1 MNRILIVEDDL
12 QVCEI
17 LQFYLMQ
24 TKQYDVTVVHSAE
37 SALCI
42 VQNGRYDAILLDV
55 MLPGEDGIAFC
66 EKIRK
71 KIYCPIIFI
80 SCLNDDETIVRA
92 LNMGGDDYI
101 VKPFRGPVLL
111 AHLEANLRRSAKT
124 EIHEGDEVLTVGELT
139 LDPATH
145 RVMKRGEE
153 LVLSPTEYELLF
165 YMMRERGH
173 FLDFDQVYTEVWQR
187 PSLGDL
193 KTLFVHVRNL
203 RKKIEDDP
211 TQPRY
216 ITTYRR
222 KGYIFAEDLDIP

>member
-1 MNRILIVEDDL
+1 MYRILVVEDDL

-24 TKQYDVTVVHSAE
+24 SGQYDVTTVHSAE

-42 VQNGRYDAILLDV
+42 AERGRYDCILLDI

-66 EKIRK
+66 EKIRR
-71 KIYCPIIFI
+71 KIYCPILFI

-92 LNMGGDDYI
+92 LNMGGDDYL

-111 AHLEANLRRSAKT
+111 AHIEANLRRFSKEPSRAEQIRVKNLELDSASHVVRK
-124 EIHEGDEVLTVGELT
+124 
-139 LDPATH
+139 
-145 RVMKRGEE
+145 KGEE
-153 LVLSPTEYELLF
+153 VILSPTEYELLY
-165 YMMRERGH
+165 YMMKERGT
-173 FLDFDQVYTEVWQR
+173 FLDFDTVYTEVWQR

-211 TQPRY
+211 TNPYY

-222 KGYIFAEDLDIP
+222 KGYIFAEN

>member
-1 MNRILIVEDDL
+1 LNRVLIVEDDL

-37 SALCI
+37 SALHI
-42 VQNGRYDAILLDV
+42 AQNGQYDVILLDI
-55 MLPGEDGIAFC
+55 MLPGENGIAFC

-111 AHLEANLRRSAKT
+111 AHIEANLRRSAAVHEER
-124 EIHEGDEVLTVGELT
+124 EILSVGDLV
-139 LDPATH
+139 LDPSTH
-145 RVMKRGEE
+145 RVTKKGEE
-153 LVLSPTEYELLF
+153 LVLSPTEYELLY
-165 YMMRERGH
+165 YMMRERGN
-173 FLDFDQVYTEVWQR
+173 FLAFDQVYTEVWQR

-211 TQPRY
+211 TDPHY

-222 KGYIFAEDLDIP
+222 KGYVFAAK